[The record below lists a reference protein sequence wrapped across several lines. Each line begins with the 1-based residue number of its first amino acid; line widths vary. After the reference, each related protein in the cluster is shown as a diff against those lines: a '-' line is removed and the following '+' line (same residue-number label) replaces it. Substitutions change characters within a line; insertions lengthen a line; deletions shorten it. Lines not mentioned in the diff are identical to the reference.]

1 MRKILC
7 GLMAAAFTALMVW
20 ALVVGA
26 RREVARHHMHLVCQ
40 PGFTTRQAGLF
51 SGVHTH
57 RVKGL
62 GRKDSKATKIRT
74 CEDLGFNPTN
84 R

>member
-7 GLMAAAFTALMVW
+7 GLLAALALALVAW

-26 RREVARHHMHLVCQ
+26 RREAARHHMHLVCQ

-57 RVKGL
+57 RVAGL
-62 GRKDSKATKIRT
+62 GKSDSRATKIKT
-74 CEDLGFNPTN
+74 CERLGFNPTN